1 MTFNFTHNR
10 RKYTELTQL
19 WLVHRLPRWLIYWA
33 AIRLI
38 AHAAQGKYGKQ
49 VVPKLPVRE
58 GLRALP
64 AEKLDGLVQLHREV
78 LIQVRPLRIDE
89 RV

>member
-19 WLVHRLPRWLIYWA
+19 WLVHRLPRW
-33 AIRLI
+33 LI